1 MEAATE
7 GVRSATMR
15 TLRVAF
21 LSALAMDMLAG
32 FGVGLVAMV
41 LGLRLLW
48 GELDLQ
54 TAMAVLLVA
63 PEIFI
68 PLRRAGA
75 EFHASAEGQAAAAR
89 VLEVLATP
97 LPRPTPAQRR
107 PPRRSPRPDAGATPR
122 VEGLRVDLR
131 ASRWPALDGFSLTL
145 APGEPDRADRRVRRR
160 QVDRPRRAAALL
172 APGGRLPARSTACP
186 RPRVTAAAWR
196 ASLLLAAPATAP
208 LHRHVADNL
217 RLGAPDAPDDDLLAV
232 LAPSASPSSMANLPE
247 GLATQARPRRP
258 HPQRG

>member
-15 TLRVAF
+15 TLRTAF

-48 GELDLQ
+48 GEVDLQ

-75 EFHASAEGQAAAAR
+75 EFHASAEGQAAATR

-97 LPRPTPAQRR
+97 VPGTGDGGTGATTAARPALSHRR
-107 PPRRSPRPDAGATPR
+107 RRSTSRTCASATR
-122 VEGLRVDLR
+122 TATRR
-131 ASRWPALDGFSLTL
+131 RSTASRWISRPAAGS
-145 APGEPDRADRRVRRR
+145 R
-160 QVDRPRRAAALL
+160 
-172 APGGRLPARSTACP
+172 
-186 RPRVTAAAWR
+186 
-196 ASLLLAAPATAP
+196 
-208 LHRHVADNL
+208 
-217 RLGAPDAPDDDLLAV
+217 
-232 LAPSASPSSMANLPE
+232 
-247 GLATQARPRRP
+247 
-258 HPQRG
+258 